1 MEEIFALEKAHLEE
15 MQAYIRARIVRAEA
29 ELTQAYDELMQARSG
44 DPDRLPAREMLYYNA
59 KTRLDSLRFAL
70 EKTYFTRVDF
80 TADGGEKEVIYIG
93 KHGVGDDDGRSQY
106 VCDWRAPVANLYY
119 SGQLGR
125 VSYTAP
131 DGCVQGEMSLKRQLE
146 IEKGE
151 LKRVFDTDIVSQDAY
166 LQQALSQ
173 ATGNR
178 LTDIVSTI
186 QSEQNLVIREPLHRN
201 LLVQGAAGSG
211 KTTVALHRIAY
222 LLYAFRD
229 RLTPERM
236 LIMAPSPLF
245 LDYIRDVLPEL
256 GVENVQ
262 QGTFESF
269 FMDWMGLKQKLFAPE
284 EDASFREGRVKGSRA
299 FFEKLEAFLD
309 DYEKRFTA
317 AEGLAFGPVRLW
329 EKSEMERFIRVDE
342 AGLPMKRRVEEFQK
356 QLSKRTRAA
365 ARSIVAWLK
374 AETQRRAAVLKQRLP
389 EGEELSSRL
398 RTLAASLDK
407 RCKETEAEIK
417 PFVEKCIRALP
428 STEPVE
434 VYGEFLKT
442 VLPADEAGSSAER
455 TLAYI
460 ETCRKLE
467 FDDLAALVLICLR
480 MREMPPVRFRHVV
493 IDEAQDLSFMQY
505 KALRACQKEATFTI
519 LGDTMQGLPGRRGVE
534 DWNAVSDGIFGGTC
548 LYRELTTSYRSTKQI
563 MEEAFKAGSVYAD
576 CSRIRV
582 IRSGEDC
589 AFVRVKT
596 ERERLE
602 TIADLLRREAGP
614 GRTVAVLEKDAGH
627 AKQLAQKLPA
637 EVNARLLTG
646 TLKNYGPGVYVS
658 SAMEA
663 KGLQFDAVVIA
674 DASEGVYG
682 GDQENAR
689 ILYVAMTRALHKLY
703 VLSMGEPVCFF
714 TSSREAVPSA

>member
-15 MQAYIRARIVRAEA
+15 TQSFIRARTVRAEA

-59 KTRLDSLRFAL
+59 KTRLDGLRFAL
-70 EKTYFTRVDF
+70 KKTYFTRVDF
-80 TADGGEKEVIYIG
+80 TPDGGQKEVIYIG
-93 KHGVGDDDGRSQY
+93 KHGVGDEDSAEQY

-131 DGCVQGEMSLKRQLE
+131 DGSVQGEMSLKRQLE
-146 IEKGE
+146 IDGGE

-186 QSEQNLVIREPLHRN
+186 QSEQNLVIREPLHKN

-229 RLTPERM
+229 RLTPQRM
-236 LIMAPSPLF
+236 LILAPSPLF

-262 QGTFESF
+262 QGTFEGF
-269 FMDWMGLKQKLFAPE
+269 FTDWLGLKQKLFKAD
-284 EDASFREGRVKGSRA
+284 EDVSLRDGRVKGSRA
-299 FFEKLEAFLD
+299 FAERLDAFLD
-309 DYEKRFTA
+309 DYEKRFTVSD
-317 AEGLAFGPVRLW
+317 GLVFGPVRLFQR
-329 EKSEMERFIRVDE
+329 EEIEHFIRVDE
-342 AGLPMKRRVEEFQK
+342 AGLPMKRRVEEFHK
-356 QLSKRTRAA
+356 QLLKRTRAA
-365 ARSIVAWLK
+365 ARSITAWLRT
-374 AETQRRAAVLKQRLP
+374 ETQRRAAALRQRLP

-398 RTLAASLDK
+398 RSLAASLDK
-407 RCKETEAEIK
+407 RVKETEAEVK
-417 PFVEKCIRALP
+417 PFAEKCIRALP
-428 STEPVE
+428 SVDPVK
-434 VYGEFLKT
+434 VYAEFLKGI
-442 VLPADEAGSSAER
+442 PASDAAWPAAER
-455 TLAYI
+455 TLGYLEAGK
-460 ETCRKLE
+460 KLE
-467 FDDLAALVLICLR
+467 YDDLAALALIFLR
-480 MREMPPVRFRHVV
+480 MRDMPPVRFRHIV

-505 KALRACQKEATFTI
+505 RALKACQKEATFTI

-534 DWNAVSDGIFGGTC
+534 NWNVISEGVFGGAC
-548 LYRELTTSYRSTKQI
+548 LYRELTTSYRSTRQI
-563 MEEAFKAGSVYAD
+563 MEQAFRAGSVYAD

-582 IRSGEDC
+582 IRSGDAC
-589 AFVRVKT
+589 AFAACRT

-602 TIADLLRREAGP
+602 TIADILRREAGP
-614 GRTVAVLEKDAGH
+614 GRTVAVLEKDGARAKKLAG
-627 AKQLAQKLPA
+627 KLPA
-637 EVNARLLTG
+637 GLNARLLTG
-646 TLKNYGPGVYVS
+646 TLENFGPGVYVS
-658 SAMEA
+658 SALDA

-674 DASEGVYG
+674 DASKDVYA
-682 GDQENAR
+682 GDEESAR
-689 ILYVAMTRALHKLY
+689 VLYVAMTRALHRLY
-703 VLSMGEPVCFF
+703 IVSGGEPAPFLN
-714 TSSREAVPSA
+714 SSGAAAPCA